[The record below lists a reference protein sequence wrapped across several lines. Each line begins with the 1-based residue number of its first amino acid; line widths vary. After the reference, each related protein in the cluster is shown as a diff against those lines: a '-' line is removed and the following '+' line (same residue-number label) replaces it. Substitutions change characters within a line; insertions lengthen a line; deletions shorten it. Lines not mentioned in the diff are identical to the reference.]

1 MKKLLKSSLSVA
13 MAALMSLSMFAH
25 AGEAVADDHGGMS
38 VSYNVGYMSE
48 YWYRGVFQEQ
58 SSVSFGADVEA
69 GALYAGTWWADV
81 AEGVEYDIYAGFNF
95 DLMGLP
101 MYLGATGY
109 YYSDNFDGDYEEM
122 NVGVDLGFAAIDYAF
137 AGTYEPVDG
146 SADQDY
152 EHFSITLP
160 VPMTSFDLTYGT
172 FQDELTGH
180 FYELSYGTTV
190 SGVDVGVVLGRNSDD
205 STGSDYYS
213 RSAAPL
219 DTKEVDTTYAT
230 FSLGY
235 SF

>member
-69 GALYAGTWWADV
+69 GAFYAGTWWADV
-81 AEGVEYDIYAGFNF
+81 AEGVEYDVYAGFNF
-95 DLMGLP
+95 ELMGFP

-109 YYSDNFDGDYEEM
+109 YYSDNFDSDYEEM
-122 NVGVDLGFAAIDYAF
+122 NTGIDLGFASIDYAF
-137 AGTYEPVDG
+137 AGTYEASG
-146 SADQDY
+146 GDQDY

-190 SGVDVGVVLGRNSDD
+190 SGVDVGVILGRNSDD
-205 STGSDYYS
+205 STASDYYGKS
-213 RSAAPL
+213 DGANPRE
-219 DTKEVDTTYAT
+219 TDTTYAT

>member
-1 MKKLLKSSLSVA
+1 MNKLLKSSLSLA

-38 VSYNVGYMSE
+38 VSYNIGYMSE
-48 YWYRGVFQEQ
+48 YWYRGVYQ
-58 SSVSFGADVEA
+58 SESAVSFGADMEA
-69 GALYAGTWWADV
+69 GSFYAGTWWADV
-81 AEGVEYDIYAGFNF
+81 DSGVEYDIYAGFNF
-95 DLMGLP
+95 ELMGLP

-137 AGTYEPVDG
+137 AGTY
-146 SADQDY
+146 DQLENAGELDY
-152 EHFSITLP
+152 EHFTISGA
-160 VPMTSFDLTYGT
+160 VPMTSLDFTYGT

-180 FYELSYGTTV
+180 YYELSYGATV

-205 STGSDYYS
+205 STTSSDK
-213 RSAAPL
+213 AGNEA
-219 DTKEVDTTYAT
+219 DTTYAT